1 MRAATSS
8 LSLSIQF
15 RMKGDGEVAGLPTW
29 IDVTNTPP
37 QTCTEDGPRVTLDTV
52 TLIIKH

>member
-37 QTCTEDGPRVTLDTV
+37 QTCTEDGPQVTLDTV